1 MLYTTLRML
10 HIIFGIFIGG
20 TYLFLVPILEP
31 RLRRLGSAIQGPV
44 IKALMPVLTPVMMV
58 SFIIVFG
65 TGVTMTLMQKQGSL
79 GSLLTT
85 AWGLDILVGFIATI
99 TAMVIGFGIIAPT
112 GIRLN
117 RLGSSIEGRAPSP
130 EEGQKLQQLS
140 GKIEKLSRI
149 NFIVIMIALATMV
162 ISRYL

>member
-1 MLYTTLRML
+1 MYTTLRML
-10 HIIFGIFIGG
+10 HIIFGIFVGG

-31 RLRRLGSAIQGPV
+31 RLRRLGPAIQGPV

-58 SFIIVFG
+58 SFVIVFG
-65 TGVTMTLMQKQGSL
+65 TGVAMTLIQKQGSL
-79 GSLLTT
+79 ESIVTT

-99 TAMVIGFGIIAPT
+99 AAMVIGFGILAPT
-112 GIRLN
+112 GFRLD
-117 RLGSSIEGRAPSP
+117 RLGSSTQGRPPSA

-149 NFIVIMIALATMV
+149 NFIVIMIPLVTMV
-162 ISRYL
+162 IARYL